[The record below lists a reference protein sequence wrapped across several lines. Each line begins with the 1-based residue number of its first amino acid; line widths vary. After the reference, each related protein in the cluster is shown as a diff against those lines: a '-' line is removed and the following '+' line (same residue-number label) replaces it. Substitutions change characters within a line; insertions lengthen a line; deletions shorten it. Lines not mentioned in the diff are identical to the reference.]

1 MNKKILLIMMVCL
14 GITMMPSFSMQ
25 AKVAESTKQSASKSI
40 KSKNIEATKKTDK
53 NLSNKINKKEI
64 ATNKGTMKITD
75 KKGTLGP
82 DISVG
87 LLSGTTSAQVT
98 GIQDFSVVSATGKK
112 LAAFKAGTILTV
124 ERKGASLSL
133 NNQSYDHTVFL
144 KTDKNGAAFMVKGKK
159 YRGYMKLLLTNGKSG
174 VTVVNTLPLEEYLYG
189 VVPSESISTWK
200 ENALKAQAVAAR
212 TYALKHMGGY
222 ASSGY
227 DVTDN
232 TSSQVYNGFSAETSA
247 TDKAVDSTKGE
258 ILTYQGQPIDALF
271 HASGGGYT
279 EDSENVWGMSIPYLR
294 AVKEEDTP
302 EVKSSW
308 NKTIPLSSIG
318 TDLSIGQLKS
328 IKLSRL
334 KSGPMKTSDRGV
346 SGRVK
351 QVVFVGSKG
360 QKIITGNA
368 LRDMYGLRSTL
379 FDFNIEGKNLVI
391 NGYGFGHGLGMSQW
405 GAEAMARKHD
415 DDKEY
420 YKTILSHYYK
430 GTDIKKIY

>member
-1 MNKKILLIMMVCL
+1 M
-14 GITMMPSFSMQ
+14 
-25 AKVAESTKQSASKSI
+25 
-40 KSKNIEATKKTDK
+40 
-53 NLSNKINKKEI
+53 
-64 ATNKGTMKITD
+64 
-75 KKGTLGP
+75 
-82 DISVG
+82 
-87 LLSGTTSAQVT
+87 
-98 GIQDFSVVSATGKK
+98 VSATGKK

-200 ENALKAQAVAAR
+200 ENALRAQAVAAR

>member
-1 MNKKILLIMMVCL
+1 MNKKILLTMMVCL

-144 KTDKNGAAFMVKGKK
+144 KIDKNGAAFMVKGKK